1 MNLAISQKPAINKT
15 AILAFILTVFVYFV
29 YNVLSQPKIVST
41 PIQSIYYN
49 QTNAVDTIYPLH

>member
-1 MNLAISQKPAINKT
+1 MNLVISQKPTINKI
-15 AILAFILTVFVYFV
+15 AILAFILTVSVYFV

-49 QTNAVDTIYPLH
+49 QINATDTIYPLH